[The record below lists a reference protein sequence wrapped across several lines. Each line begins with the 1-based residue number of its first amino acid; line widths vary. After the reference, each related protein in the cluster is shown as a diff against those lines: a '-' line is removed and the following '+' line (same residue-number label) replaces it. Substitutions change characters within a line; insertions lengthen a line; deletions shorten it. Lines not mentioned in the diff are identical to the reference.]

1 MNLKLVSRHPVAL
14 LAICLVVVSALLAL
28 TGTPLERAT
37 QVAIY
42 ALYGMGVNLLVAYT
56 GLVPFG
62 ASVFFGTS
70 TYLVAVSLQRYVH
83 NEVLALALSVA
94 LSAGMALLIGAV
106 VLKRRG
112 LYFSLLTLA
121 CSQIAFEIA
130 FKWTD
135 VTGGENGLQDIPR
148 PMFATFPAFHV
159 FACVTVV
166 AAAWIL
172 WRLVHSPFG
181 RALQALRDN
190 EQRASSLGYD
200 TYRLKL
206 FSFVVSAAIIGYAGG
221 LLCLMLQGAYANNL
235 SWEHAGDSLLMTVLG
250 GVHQFLGPLWGAIA
264 FILLEDKLSG
274 LTEHWWLLFAPI
286 IIAFAFF
293 SPEGIQG
300 LVQRVLKRP
309 RWTLVRDTIP
319 ARPAV
324 IEPYKSA
331 RIDADPDKPI
341 LSVRGLS
348 KQFGSLVTADKID
361 LDVFPYRLHSFIGP
375 NGAGKTTFFNMLT
388 GVLQPTA
395 GRIVF
400 DGQDVTRVAMFKRV
414 RLGMSRSFQI
424 LSVFPHLTVFE
435 NVRVAVQA
443 AERKRLGMWRDA
455 HGCAQQNA
463 RTWSLL
469 AAVGLADK
477 AAAACENLSHGEQ
490 RLLEIAIS
498 LATQAKILLLDEPLA
513 GLAEADREIVAK
525 IVRELANHHAVVLIE
540 HDIDRVLAISDRISV
555 LHRGHLIADGAPA
568 EVAAHPEVIE
578 AYMGRSKLTLP
589 IAERVNTRVAR
600 AAATKPLLSIRNL
613 KAGYGGNTILDGL
626 DLTLNEGE
634 VVAILGRNGVGKT
647 TTLRAATGVVQINA
661 GTITFDGR
669 DITHEPS
676 HVINRLGLA
685 MVPEGR
691 RLFPNLTVYE
701 NLRLAARKGGA
712 SVEEIYA
719 LFPRL
724 ANRKDTRAENLSGGE
739 RQMVAIARAL
749 MAPAK
754 AILLDEPFEGL
765 APAVVQEVLDAV
777 VRLRERA
784 SVIIVEH
791 QADMVLPIADRV
803 YVLVNGRVAY
813 QNTAEALERDEFTQ
827 ARLLGVMHDDAA
839 PAPEVR
845 TA

>member
-1 MNLKLVSRHPVAL
+1 
-14 LAICLVVVSALLAL
+14 
-28 TGTPLERAT
+28 
-37 QVAIY
+37 
-42 ALYGMGVNLLVAYT
+42 
-56 GLVPFG
+56 
-62 ASVFFGTS
+62 
-70 TYLVAVSLQRYVH
+70 
-83 NEVLALALSVA
+83 
-94 LSAGMALLIGAV
+94 
-106 VLKRRG
+106 
-112 LYFSLLTLA
+112 
-121 CSQIAFEIA
+121 
-130 FKWTD
+130 
-135 VTGGENGLQDIPR
+135 
-148 PMFATFPAFHV
+148 
-159 FACVTVV
+159 
-166 AAAWIL
+166 
-172 WRLVHSPFG
+172 
-181 RALQALRDN
+181 
-190 EQRASSLGYD
+190 
-200 TYRLKL
+200 
-206 FSFVVSAAIIGYAGG
+206 
-221 LLCLMLQGAYANNL
+221 
-235 SWEHAGDSLLMTVLG
+235 
-250 GVHQFLGPLWGAIA
+250 
-264 FILLEDKLSG
+264 
-274 LTEHWWLLFAPI
+274 
-286 IIAFAFF
+286 
-293 SPEGIQG
+293 
-300 LVQRVLKRP
+300 
-309 RWTLVRDTIP
+309 
-319 ARPAV
+319 
-324 IEPYKSA
+324 
-331 RIDADPDKPI
+331 
-341 LSVRGLS
+341 
-348 KQFGSLVTADKID
+348 
-361 LDVFPYRLHSFIGP
+361 
-375 NGAGKTTFFNMLT
+375 
-388 GVLQPTA
+388 VLQPTA

-647 TTLRAATGVVQINA
+647 TTLRAATGAVQINA